1 MKSICLLIP
10 YEYIMTAKSYA
21 RNAGTQE
28 DILSMCAYDAGNK
41 PLRVREIAIFPNPSC
56 ARLVQFDQ
64 FERNTL
70 RLMSG
75 SGTRQRLRLLTSNRV
90 VQREPDHLEAEGLKL
105 NPLSYQFYRYRYC

>member
-1 MKSICLLIP
+1 MIALSDV
-10 YEYIMTAKSYA
+10 

-41 PLRVREIAIFPNPSC
+41 PLRVREIATFPNQSC
-56 ARLVQFDQ
+56 ARLVQVVQ

-70 RLMSG
+70 KLMSG

-90 VQREPDHLEAEGLKL
+90 VQWDPDHLEAEGLKL
-105 NPLSYQFYRYRYC
+105 NPLSYQFYRYGYC

>member
-1 MKSICLLIP
+1 MIALSDV
-10 YEYIMTAKSYA
+10 

-41 PLRVREIAIFPNPSC
+41 PLRVHGIVIFLNPSC
-56 ARLVQFDQ
+56 ARLAQSDQ
-64 FERNTL
+64 YERNTL
-70 RLMSG
+70 KLMSG

-90 VQREPDHLEAEGLKL
+90 VQWEPDHLEAEGLKL